1 LDTAGG
7 RNGVTTQYPFLAVPI
22 TVRLGADGTMLSADP
37 LVWRLHFLAGGEAE
51 GAVAVPGLAE
61 IADGARRTGMRIERA
76 IRAVDDSGDV
86 ELWAIAVPLDQEV
99 EISITGWRDVP
110 PPDALSRKIA
120 VTTEALTPNVDM
132 VLVDP
137 DLRIVRFPLGLYPNS
152 SADLV
157 GEHIGTIFDLPVDQ
171 NGSIPL
177 VDRLIERQSIV
188 DETLSLAATNQQ
200 CRVNLAPQFAPDGR
214 FVGHG
219 GTVHLLTNAPT
230 SNGSELPMGR
240 QFASVLKQPLS
251 RIVANAETIGSRLH
265 GELQDNYADYAQD
278 IANAARH
285 LSELVSDMEDLEA
298 IDRPDFS
305 TARDRIEL
313 GDIARRVSGL
323 LALKAADHGI
333 AFILPAED
341 DTVAAIGEFRRVLQI
356 LLNLANNAIRYAPDG
371 SIVTI
376 SMEKRGSTASISV
389 ADQGAGIAPENREKV
404 FEKFERLG
412 RSGDGGSGLG
422 LYISRRLARAMNGDL
437 VVETAPE
444 GGALF
449 RLTLPAR

>member
-1 LDTAGG
+1 MTA
-7 RNGVTTQYPFLAVPI
+7 QSPFLAVPI
-22 TVRLGADGTMLSADP
+22 TAQLNADGIFLSADP

-61 IADGARRTGMRIERA
+61 LAASVMRTRMRIERA

-86 ELWAIAVPLDQEV
+86 ELWAIAEPEGGDVR
-99 EISITGWRDVP
+99 ISITGWRDVP
-110 PPDALSRKIA
+110 LPDALSRRVA
-120 VTTEALTPNVDM
+120 ATTEGSSQESHAL
-132 VLVDP
+132 LIDP
-137 DLRIVRFPLGLYPNS
+137 DLRIVRFPVALLPDRS
-152 SADLV
+152 SDLV
-157 GEHIGTIFDLPVDQ
+157 GTHIGGLFDLPRNENGGIPIVDQ
-171 NGSIPL
+171 
-177 VDRLIERQSIV
+177 LIERQSV
-188 DETLSLAATNQQ
+188 TNEELLLVTGDVR
-200 CRVNLAPQFAPDGR
+200 CRINLAPQFATDGR
-214 FVGHG
+214 FIGHS
-219 GTVHLLTNAPT
+219 GTIMALADSLSGQNAVET
-230 SNGSELPMGR
+230 PMGR

-265 GELQDNYADYAQD
+265 GQLQDNYADYAQD

-305 TARDRIEL
+305 TSRDRIEL

-333 AFILPAED
+333 SFVLPAEGD
-341 DTVAAIGEFRRVLQI
+341 KVEAVGEFRRVLQI

-371 SIVTI
+371 TIVTV
-376 SMEKRGSTASISV
+376 SMEKRGGTASISV
-389 ADQGAGIAPENREKV
+389 ADQGAGIAAENREKV

-422 LYISRRLARAMNGDL
+422 LYISRRLARAMDGDL
-437 VVETAPE
+437 VVEDAPV